1 MEIVLHILVCN
12 THNTASPG
20 GSMLRYVQIHFIF
33 VVSKLNVIKI
43 DDVTFMACIIGQVLL
58 AMFAPV
64 W

>member
-1 MEIVLHILVCN
+1 MCN
-12 THNTASPG
+12 THNTASPA

-43 DDVTFMACIIGQVLL
+43 DDVTFMACIIGQVL
-58 AMFAPV
+58 AMCAPV